1 MSATNVRC
9 VLAPNPSALT
19 LDGTNSYIL
28 DDGAGHALCIDP
40 GPPAPRHVDALIE
53 AASARDARIEAIF
66 VTHGHPDHWPAA
78 PLLAAATGA
87 KIYAHHTAEF
97 VHDRSLRDGSR
108 TRVGGIELQSID
120 APGHTFDSLIFY
132 DASDLALYTGDVI
145 LGKGT
150 VAIAPP
156 GGAMRPYQR
165 TLQRLA
171 NGFGEA
177 RTIYGGHGPRV
188 DDAQAKIAEYI
199 EHRRRRESELLLA
212 LSLAPR
218 TIPDLVRRIYADV
231 RQVLWP
237 AAARQML
244 AYLQPLEREGRVR
257 SRDLGRVPDPAEN
270 AMLNPAWASIVGA
283 EHAELVEAE
292 LGTMLHLDTVREYAI
307 VRES

>member
-1 MSATNVRC
+1 VTNVRC
-9 VLAPNPSALT
+9 ILAPNPSALT
-19 LDGTNSYIL
+19 LDGTNTYLL
-28 DDGAGHALCIDP
+28 DDGAGHALVIDP
-40 GPPAPRHVDALIE
+40 GPPIARHVDAIV
-53 AASARDARIEAIF
+53 AAARERDARIEAIL

-78 PLLAAATGA
+78 PMLAAATGA
-87 KIYAHHTAEF
+87 PIYAHHTAEF
-97 VHDRSLRDGSR
+97 VHDRALRDGSR
-108 TRVGGIELQSID
+108 TRVGNIELQSID

-132 DASDLALYTGDVI
+132 DAADRALYTGDVI

-171 NGFGEA
+171 NGFSEA

-188 DDAQAKIAEYI
+188 DEAQAKIVEYI

-212 LSLAPR
+212 LALQPQ
-218 TIPDLVRRIYADV
+218 TIPELVRRIYADV
-231 RQVLWP
+231 RPVLWP

-257 SRDLGRVPDPAEN
+257 SRDLERAPDAAEN
-270 AMLNPAWASIVGA
+270 AMLNPAWASIVGP
-283 EHAELVEAE
+283 EQAELVEAE
-292 LGTMLHLDTVREYAI
+292 LGTMLHLDTVREYA
-307 VRES
+307 VVTES